1 MLVKFSIPYYECQL
15 CLLLLAFSKLNAWD
29 KLWYFIEVTKKESTK
44 NSKFVRYI
52 LCSTNMIHCTLSFT
66 YSVGVSFFTL
76 SLFIC
81 MYFFQFVAF
90 SAREFIAWVHSK
102 FLFMC
107 SKSDILNIS
116 VNLLEIL
123 KCIGCE
129 YGISLMLECMYV
141 YMCVRVRIIWTTFI
155 YPFDSSR
162 RQIFM
167 VFTVSVVVNAI

>member
-44 NSKFVRYI
+44 ISKFVRYI

-116 VNLLEIL
+116 VNLLQIL

-129 YGISLMLECMYV
+129 YGISLMLVGMCILYRYV
-141 YMCVRVRIIWTTFI
+141 CTSPHNINNVYISIWLFTTTDIHGFYCI
-155 YPFDSSR
+155 CCR
-162 RQIFM
+162 
-167 VFTVSVVVNAI
+167 